1 MQLRDE
7 THTSKVQQDILLGV
21 CMCACVYVSL
31 HVSVCVVFVH
41 LCACLYVRER
51 ERERMAVSAQ
61 ADKTFS
67 CSRAAGVCD
76 DMVCSTGYCK

>member
-1 MQLRDE
+1 MKHICQI
-7 THTSKVQQDILLGV
+7 QQDILLGV
-21 CMCACVYVSL
+21 CVCARVYVSL
-31 HVSVCVVFVH
+31 HVLVCVVFVH

-51 ERERMAVSAQ
+51 ERERMAVSVQ

-76 DMVCSTGYCK
+76 DMVWSTEYCK